1 MRSRSWPV
9 KLTALPLA
17 LIPRERALRA
27 PLIWAALTNA
37 LPRSYFI
44 YIIFNKASMSRFNHL
59 IKLISKSSK
68 DSFLYHLLIA
78 HVSKFQKFLP
88 NYINLRRWTP
98 LTHMHHVCV
107 SEKRLAPRNVR
118 SSYLLQLLGTLW
130 KIVEGRDIHIRIRI
144 SHKERHFKIT
154 FIDTSR

>member
-1 MRSRSWPV
+1 MSFSPLVIQIPV
-9 KLTALPLA
+9 FEWV
-17 LIPRERALRA
+17 I
-27 PLIWAALTNA
+27 IFHFM
-37 LPRSYFI
+37 YV
-44 YIIFNKASMSRFNHL
+44 IFNKASMSRFNHL

-130 KIVEGRDIHIRIRI
+130 KIVEGRDIH
-144 SHKERHFKIT
+144 KERNFKIISIRSDINRHIKIT
-154 FIDTSR
+154 

>member
-1 MRSRSWPV
+1 MPFSPLVIQIPV
-9 KLTALPLA
+9 FEWV
-17 LIPRERALRA
+17 I
-27 PLIWAALTNA
+27 IFHFM
-37 LPRSYFI
+37 YV
-44 YIIFNKASMSRFNHL
+44 IFNKASMSRFNHL

-130 KIVEGRDIHIRIRI
+130 KIVEGRDIH
-144 SHKERHFKIT
+144 KERNFKIISIRSDINRHIKIT
-154 FIDTSR
+154 